1 MKHEF
6 EVARSAALESGKIL
20 LDYYDNDYK
29 IDDKGASLM
38 YSGLNPVTDADRASD
53 EYLKST
59 LTSEFPHY
67 GWLSEETKDSPD
79 RLSKE
84 RVWIVDPLDG
94 TKEYI
99 EKVPMWVV
107 SIALVEN
114 KEPVL
119 GILYNPVKEELFS
132 AVKGE
137 GAKLNGERVSCSTET
152 DPSQMVILNSRTET
166 RDGLWLP
173 YKDKFKEL
181 KGIGSVAY
189 KLGLTGAAKADI
201 FATLRPKNE
210 WDICAGHCVVN
221 EAGGKMIDLNGAEVT
236 YNNKNTLI
244 ASGMVAGY
252 PKAVDNTFALL
263 TAGDSE
269 RAYG

>member
-1 MKHEF
+1 MKHEH
-6 EVARSAALESGKIL
+6 EVAKHAALEVGKIL
-20 LDYYDNDYK
+20 LNIYTTDYK
-29 IDDKGASLM
+29 VDDKGTSPM

-53 EYLKST
+53 EYLKT
-59 LTSEFPHY
+59 VLTSEFPRY
-67 GWLSEETKDSPD
+67 GWFSEETKDSPE

-114 KEPVL
+114 KKPVL

-137 GAKLNGERVSCSTET
+137 GANLNGEKVSCSTKT
-152 DPSQMVILNSRTET
+152 DPSEMVILNSRTET

-173 YKDKFKEL
+173 YKDEFKKL
-181 KGIGSVAY
+181 KGVGSVAY
-189 KLGLTGAAKADI
+189 KLGLAGAGKADI

-210 WDICAGHCVVN
+210 WDICAGHCIVN

-236 YNNKNTLI
+236 YNNENTLI
-244 ASGMVAGY
+244 TPGLVAGN
-252 PKAVDNTFALL
+252 PQAVDNTFDVL
-263 TAGDSE
+263 TRSE
-269 RAYG
+269 SMSA

>member
-1 MKHEF
+1 
-6 EVARSAALESGKIL
+6 
-20 LDYYDNDYK
+20 
-29 IDDKGASLM
+29 M

-53 EYLKST
+53 EYLKT
-59 LTSEFPHY
+59 VLTSEFPRY
-67 GWLSEETKDSPD
+67 GWFSEETKDSSE

-84 RVWIVDPLDG
+84 RVWIVDPIDG

-114 KEPVL
+114 KKPVL
-119 GILYNPVKEELFS
+119 SILYKPVKEELFS
-132 AVKGE
+132 AIKGE
-137 GAKLNGERVSCSTET
+137 GANLNGEEISCSQET

-173 YKDKFKEL
+173 YKDEFKEL
-181 KGIGSVAY
+181 KGVGSVAY

-210 WDICAGHCVVN
+210 WDICAGHCIVN
-221 EAGGKMIDLNGAEVT
+221 EADGKMIDLNGAEVT
-236 YNNKNTLI
+236 YNNENTLI
-244 ASGMVAGY
+244 TPGLVAGN
-252 PKAVDNTFALL
+252 PQAVDNTFDVL
-263 TAGDSE
+263 TGSDSVD
-269 RAYG
+269 A